1 MRYLLICMPLLLSFI
16 CADTLAASRYFIGA
30 GLSSGSG
37 TGNNTSK
44 AVIDDIDAQNSS
56 SSYTNTGFSLKM
68 GMKFRGARRLELS
81 LTQLNLSAEND
92 FTVVDADNN
101 SEQVRSKSALPVT
114 GLDLTYM
121 SHWRGGYLQP
131 YYALGTGLYVNNNKE
146 EMYAHDDIYGGAL
159 NAAFGLLM
167 PLGRHAELDFA
178 VQGKAIYWQ
187 EYQIYD
193 KELDGFMATTVQT
206 TSMLG
211 SVQLGFN
218 FIF

>member
-1 MRYLLICMPLLLSFI
+1 MRYLLICMPLLLSFV
-16 CADTLAASRYFIGA
+16 CADTLAASRYFMGA
-30 GLSSGSG
+30 GISTGTGSGS
-37 TGNNTSK
+37 NTSK
-44 AVIDDIDAQNSS
+44 AIIEDIDTQNSS

-81 LTQLNLSAEND
+81 LTQLNLTAEND

-101 SEQVRSKSALPVT
+101 SEQVSSKSELPVT

-131 YYALGTGLYVNNNKE
+131 YYALGAGLYVNNNKE
-146 EMYAHDDIYGGAL
+146 EMYAHDDIYGTAL
-159 NAAFGLLM
+159 NASFGLLV
-167 PLGRHAELDFA
+167 PLGRRAELDFA

-187 EYQIYD
+187 QYQIYD